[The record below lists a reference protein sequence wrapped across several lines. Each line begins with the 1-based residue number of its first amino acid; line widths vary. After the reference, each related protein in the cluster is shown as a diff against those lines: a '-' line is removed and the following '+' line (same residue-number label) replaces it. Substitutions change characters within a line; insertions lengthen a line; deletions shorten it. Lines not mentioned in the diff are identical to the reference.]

1 MIKSIALKNVS
12 QAYSVAN
19 QLIYNIDNST
29 QKHLL
34 YKQFVAWNCNGCS
47 TESITGYI
55 NNPICQELPIKKKH
69 FSQVDDSI
77 YINLRDSRGYAD
89 KIEKLRQNDSD
100 LVLKVEFKNM
110 LIRKIRLR
118 ALGNYQGEYLFVL
131 GLSE

>member
-55 NNPICQELPIKKKH
+55 NNPICQELPIKKNY
-69 FSQVDDSI
+69 FSKIDDII
-77 YINLRDSRGYAD
+77 YIDLRESRGYTD
-89 KIEKLRQNDSD
+89 KIEKFRQNDSD
-100 LVLKVEFKNM
+100 LVLKS
-110 LIRKIRLR
+110 
-118 ALGNYQGEYLFVL
+118 LFRVRNCVCQRN
-131 GLSE
+131 

>member
-1 MIKSIALKNVS
+1 MLPGIVTAVPSHQSLVILRTQYVKNYLS
-12 QAYSVAN
+12 
-19 QLIYNIDNST
+19 
-29 QKHLL
+29 
-34 YKQFVAWNCNGCS
+34 
-47 TESITGYI
+47 
-55 NNPICQELPIKKKH
+55 KKKH

>member
-55 NNPICQELPIKKKH
+55 NNPICQELPIKKKLL
-69 FSQVDDSI
+69 QQNRRYNI
-77 YINLRDSRGYAD
+77 YR
-89 KIEKLRQNDSD
+89 
-100 LVLKVEFKNM
+100 FK
-110 LIRKIRLR
+110 RK
-118 ALGNYQGEYLFVL
+118 
-131 GLSE
+131 